1 MIAIVM
7 MVHGALTLTVK
18 SLIMIMDPVVQELT
32 LLKKKF
38 LKYGNLKKQ
47 MLLQIMK
54 QERLVTSHT
63 VQIKVEMIVVVL
75 DQM

>member
-1 MIAIVM
+1 MTAIAM

-18 SLIMIMDPVVQELT
+18 NLILIMESVVQELT
-32 LLKKKF
+32 LRKKRF

-47 MLLQIMK
+47 LLLQIMK
-54 QERLVTSHT
+54 PERLVTSHT
-63 VQIKVEMIVVVL
+63 AQMKVEMTVVEL

>member
-1 MIAIVM
+1 M

-18 SLIMIMDPVVQELT
+18 SLIMIMDLVVQELT

-47 MLLQIMK
+47 LLLQIMK
-54 QERLVTSHT
+54 QEKLVTSHT
-63 VQIKVEMIVVVL
+63 VQMKVEMTVVEL